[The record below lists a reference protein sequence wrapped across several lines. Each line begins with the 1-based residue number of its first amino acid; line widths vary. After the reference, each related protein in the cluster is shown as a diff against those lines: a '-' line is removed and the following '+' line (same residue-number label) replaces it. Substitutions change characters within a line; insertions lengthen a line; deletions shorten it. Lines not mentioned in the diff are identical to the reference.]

1 MGVLIHAT
9 TAEKASDWFGLQPG
23 VVRAVI
29 ASGLADAETVKLQVR
44 MSDGTI
50 ADAGSP
56 QCTATDPS
64 MRIEASNQSDSYRV
78 LKSATVAAV
87 LVDLV

>member
-9 TAEKASDWFGLQPG
+9 TAEKASEWFGLPPG
-23 VVRAVI
+23 VERGVI
-29 ASGLADAETVKLQVR
+29 ASGLAGAETAKLQVR

-50 ADAGSP
+50 ADSGNA
-56 QCTATDPS
+56 CTATAPS
-64 MRIEASNQSDSYRV
+64 ITVKVANQSDSYRV

-87 LVDLV
+87 PVDLV

>member
-9 TAEKASDWFGLQPG
+9 TAEKASDWFGLAPG
-23 VVRAVI
+23 VERAVI
-29 ASGLADAETVKLQVR
+29 ASGLAGSETAKLQVR

-50 ADAGSP
+50 ADTGDS
-56 QCTATDPS
+56 CTATAPS
-64 MRIEASNQSDSYRV
+64 MTIRAANQSDSYRV
-78 LKSATVAAV
+78 LKSATVAEV

>member
-9 TAEKASDWFGLQPG
+9 TEEQASDWFGLAPG
-23 VVRAVI
+23 VERAVI
-29 ASGLADAETVKLQVR
+29 ASGLSGAETVKLQVR

-50 ADAGSP
+50 ADSGD
-56 QCTATDPS
+56 QCTESVPS
-64 MRIEASNQSDSYRV
+64 MTIRAANQSNSYRV
-78 LKSATVAAV
+78 LKSATAADA